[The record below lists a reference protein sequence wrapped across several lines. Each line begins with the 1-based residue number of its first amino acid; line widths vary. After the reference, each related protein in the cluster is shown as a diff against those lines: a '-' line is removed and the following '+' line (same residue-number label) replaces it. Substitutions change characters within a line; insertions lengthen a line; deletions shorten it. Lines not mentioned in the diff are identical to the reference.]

1 MKESFI
7 MKKIFILILA
17 LAICFSVVSCTE
29 SIGDEDVKSAGTS
42 AESDT
47 EASGTAKNEAE
58 ETDETGYYAF
68 DGEELSIYP
77 HVWQEMNAMVVEWG
91 ETNGE
96 TWSDTYRE
104 KDNGAIYT
112 VCTVEYVGVEI
123 TILNL
128 FYRTAGLTR
137 SAHYSD
143 DYFSSELEDLTY
155 IMIPESCLDSIEVGG
170 QALVFVDN
178 IYGSS
183 TPMCCPLGS
192 ISVADDGTYTFDGAP
207 IFNVADG
214 VISVPEEM
222 YEEDSRGEIKITV
235 LEYLTEGNT
244 FMEKNYPD
252 VDIRFED
259 GMTVEEFGELVE
271 YLCVEEDGLFYP

>member
-1 MKESFI
+1 

-29 SIGDEDVKSAGTS
+29 SIGDDDVKSAGTS
-42 AESDT
+42 ALESDTESDT
-47 EASGTAKNEAE
+47 EASGTTKDEAE
-58 ETDETGYYAF
+58 EIWGETDCPG
-68 DGEELSIYP
+68 SIYP
-77 HVWQEMNAMVVEWG
+77 YVWQEMNAMVVEWG

-96 TWSDTYRE
+96 TWSYPYRE
-104 KDNGAIYT
+104 EDNGVIYT

-137 SAHYSD
+137 SEHYSD

-155 IMIPESCLDSIEVGG
+155 ILIPESCLDSIEVGG
-170 QALVFVDN
+170 QALVFVDY

-214 VISVPEEM
+214 IISVPEEM
-222 YEEDSRGEIKITV
+222 SEVYV
-235 LEYLTEGNT
+235 LKYYLTDGNT

-259 GMTVEEFGELVE
+259 GMTVEEFGEFVE

>member
-1 MKESFI
+1 

-29 SIGDEDVKSAGTS
+29 SIGDEDVKSADTS

-58 ETDETGYYAF
+58 ETDETDEIGYSAT
-68 DGEELSIYP
+68 DCPGSIYP
-77 HVWQEMNAMVVEWG
+77 NAWQEMNAMVVEWG

-96 TWSDTYRE
+96 TWSYPYHE
-104 KDNGAIYT
+104 GDNGEIYT

-137 SAHYSD
+137 SEHYSD

-155 IMIPESCLDSIEVGG
+155 ILIPESYLDSIEVGG
-170 QALVFVDN
+170 QALVFVDY

-214 VISVPEEM
+214 IISVPEEM
-222 YEEDSRGEIKITV
+222 SEVYV
-235 LEYLTEGNT
+235 LRYYLTDGNT

-259 GMTVEEFGELVE
+259 GMTVEEFGEFVE